1 MKEQGLFTKIVI
13 VDRDRKLKIN
23 KYLKVK
29 DKYFF

>member
-13 VDRDRKLKIN
+13 ADRDRKLKIN

-29 DKYFF
+29 DK